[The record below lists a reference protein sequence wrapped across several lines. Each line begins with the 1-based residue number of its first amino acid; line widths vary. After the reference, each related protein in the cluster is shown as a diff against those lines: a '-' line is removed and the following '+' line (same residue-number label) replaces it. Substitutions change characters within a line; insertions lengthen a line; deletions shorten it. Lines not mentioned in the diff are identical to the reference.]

1 MELIDCHQHL
11 WDLTRFDLPWLKGK
25 GQPLEA
31 PHTPVEYADAIV
43 DTPIQR
49 RVYMEVDVSPEQR
62 LAEAAYACDL
72 GPAVVGADP
81 SRNDFLPYL
90 DGILH
95 ANLKGVRQVLHA
107 GQPTGLILESSFIK
121 NLEVLGARNLTFDIC
136 IRPGELNHAATAA
149 RRAPGTTFIL
159 DHCGNGDAQA
169 LATDRAQ
176 WMRGIDMVAAEANV
190 WCKISGII
198 VTAKRG
204 AWSPDDL
211 YPIINHCLNA
221 FGPDRVIF
229 GSDWPV
235 CTLTD
240 SLKAWVD
247 AFTQITASMPEPNR
261 EKLWFR
267 NAERLYG
274 LTPKNVI

>member
-11 WDLTRFDLPWLKGK
+11 WDLTRFDLPWLKGM

-31 PHTPVEYADAIV
+31 PHTPAEYADAIGG
-43 DTPIQR
+43 TAIQR
-49 RVYMEVDVSPEQR
+49 RVYMEVDVSPKQR
-62 LAEAAYACDL
+62 FAEAAYACGL

-81 SRNDFLPYL
+81 SSNDFLPYL
-90 DGILH
+90 DSILH

-107 GQPTGLILESSFIK
+107 SHPAGLILESGFIK
-121 NLEVLGARNLTFDIC
+121 NLEVLGERNLTFDIC
-136 IRPGELNHAATAA
+136 IRPGELNHAATTAQ
-149 RRAPGTTFIL
+149 RAPGTTFIL
-159 DHCGNGDAQA
+159 DHCGNGDVQA
-169 LATDRAQ
+169 LDTERAQ
-176 WMRGIDMVAAEANV
+176 WMRGIDLVAAEANV

-211 YPIINHCLNA
+211 YPLIDHCLNT

-247 AFTQITASMPEPNR
+247 AFTQITASMSELNR